1 MNDDDR
7 DLVIDLAGSSYLSSG
22 GLRIFNSLKRET
34 KRRNG
39 WFALAAVGD
48 YPRKVLEMAG
58 FTKVLDMYPTVEEA
72 VSDIVRRSKNPTLF
86 NEIFYKKIEEN
97 GVKLTIEPG
106 WMTTPPVLRV
116 TGDLEKVL
124 HATITESEI
133 RAKKFSEIT
142 YSLGLGALG
151 AEVKDAMPVL
161 GEMITLYGSM
171 VWLPTDGNN
180 TPDFLTPQERSGE
193 VPVYTGYNITLDG
206 PFNEYLTLETEN
218 PRGVSLFEIYRAIFS
233 GARERVRSYHGVVAV
248 TIWGVL
254 DSLAS
259 SGLKRSPVVGSGVPK
274 GSSIMDP
281 SLIHEWVAPA
291 TGNVH
296 KGETLVSFGV
306 GIDLTHDLSFF
317 PEENLSGLYYANP
330 RNRSAGKVMY
340 LHNHGVVFRN
350 IPYDPSLDLS
360 SQVRKIVTDG
370 EFVDMRHLL
379 DSTRLRKAKIG
390 IAYIQ
395 DIIREA

>member
-1 MNDDDR
+1 
-7 DLVIDLAGSSYLSSG
+7 V
-22 GLRIFNSLKRET
+22 
-34 KRRNG
+34 
-39 WFALAAVGD
+39 
-48 YPRKVLEMAG
+48 
-58 FTKVLDMYPTVEEA
+58 
-72 VSDIVRRSKNPTLF
+72 
-86 NEIFYKKIEEN
+86 
-97 GVKLTIEPG
+97 
-106 WMTTPPVLRV
+106 
-116 TGDLEKVL
+116 
-124 HATITESEI
+124 
-133 RAKKFSEIT
+133 
-142 YSLGLGALG
+142 
-151 AEVKDAMPVL
+151 
-161 GEMITLYGSM
+161 
-171 VWLPTDGNN
+171 
-180 TPDFLTPQERSGE
+180 
-193 VPVYTGYNITLDG
+193 
-206 PFNEYLTLETEN
+206 
-218 PRGVSLFEIYRAIFS
+218 VSLFEIYRAIFS

-259 SGLKRSPVVGSGVPK
+259 SGLKRSPVAGSGVPK

-340 LHNHGVVFRN
+340 LHNHGAVFRN